1 MALDWNQEVSLATIM
16 DIARPGKGGSK
27 GSATIPTKTTMN
39 LYQPETKTINLRKAV
54 ILLVLALILIGVFVK
69 FGVIDQFAALSQKQ
83 AQLEEQQAIL
93 IKYAGSVEGYKEVQ
107 ELYEAYVAQY
117 GSDTPDAIAVLEMV
131 EKRVMGKATVT
142 GITLSGE
149 TLTLTMED
157 VSLETVGDLASDL
170 EKEPTVKATNVMT
183 ATAQSEDTQKTVST
197 LVVTLVG
204 TQGEEDK

>member
-1 MALDWNQEVSLATIM
+1 M
-16 DIARPGKGGSK
+16 DIARPGKGGDK

-39 LYQPETKTINLRKAV
+39 LYQPEAKTINLRKAV

-69 FGVIDQFAALSQKQ
+69 FGIIDQFAALSQKQ
-83 AQLEEQQAIL
+83 AQLEEQQTIL
-93 IKYAGSVEGYKEVQ
+93 IKASGSLEDYREVQ

-117 GSDTPDAIAVLEMV
+117 GSDTPDAIEVLDMV
-131 EKRVMGKATVT
+131 EKRVMSKATVT

-149 TLTLTMED
+149 TLTLTIEG

-170 EKEPTVKATNVMT
+170 EKEPTVEATNVMA
-183 ATAQSEDTQKTVST
+183 ATAQSDDTQKTVST

-204 TQGEEDK
+204 SQDEEG